1 MFDNLKNMAAMMGQV
16 KQMRQQMEQM
26 QQELARKTVEADS
39 GAGAVR
45 VVMNGKFQVLSIHLD
60 RPLLSTLVGSGGQGA
75 SEEDAQ
81 MVEDLIVA
89 AVNAATAKAQELVA
103 QEMQRLT
110 GGLNLPGLDKLLG
123 SG

>member
-1 MFDNLKNMAAMMGQV
+1 MFDNLKNMAGMMGQMR
-16 KQMRQQMEQM
+16 QMRQQMEQM
-26 QQELARKTVEADS
+26 QQDLARKTVEADS

-45 VVMNGKFQVLSIHLD
+45 VVMNGRFQVLSIHLD
-60 RPLLSTLVGSGGQGA
+60 QPLLATLTGSGESS
-75 SEEDAQ
+75 SEESDNR
-81 MVEDLIVA
+81 MIEDLIVA
-89 AVNAATAKAQELVA
+89 AMNAALAKAQEMVA